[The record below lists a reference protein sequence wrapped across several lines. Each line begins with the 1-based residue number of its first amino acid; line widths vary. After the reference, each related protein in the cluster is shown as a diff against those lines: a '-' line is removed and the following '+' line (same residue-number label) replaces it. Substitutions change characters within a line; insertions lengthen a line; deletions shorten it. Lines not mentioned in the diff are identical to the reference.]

1 MSSYIK
7 TTSCQKVVTK
17 CCSGTLYSP
26 QEDKDILISKLSSKI
41 NELEE
46 KEKNF
51 ELLNQEYKQLENDY
65 TLLNEAKL
73 RLEYEIKQRNEAYN
87 KRICDLKSD
96 KENLQNALND
106 KMCVN
111 KKLLEEKKCLEN
123 QLKKKNN
130 EIDDINNKLN
140 NLNNKLNLTQNNND
154 ELQNNLRE
162 LNDIKAKQR
171 DKIAD
176 LVNDNKRLAKI
187 CQEQDHSLYLAAQ
200 EKEALNKKLRDDNS
214 NINNLNSK
222 LRIHGN
228 NLNNLQKQLD
238 NSNDVNLRLK
248 NNVQNLENELNNYQI
263 DNDNLN
269 NELYKERIER
279 ENEDKNNEQLK
290 CILCD
295 RQNKIKCLNHDYERL
310 KIFNQKIN
318 EDKSIYQN
326 ENDKLKE
333 HIMILTRQNQDLTSE
348 IDNIIKDDEYMKNVL
363 KRIERMSFTLK
374 ENDSVLSNIPN
385 EIMYECNENNYC
397 CDLKENKL
405 CLNNSNATK
414 EKTCSSRYTY
424 VLEQK

>member
-1 MSSYIK
+1 
-7 TTSCQKVVTK
+7 
-17 CCSGTLYSP
+17 
-26 QEDKDILISKLSSKI
+26 
-41 NELEE
+41 
-46 KEKNF
+46 
-51 ELLNQEYKQLENDY
+51 
-65 TLLNEAKL
+65 
-73 RLEYEIKQRNEAYN
+73 
-87 KRICDLKSD
+87 
-96 KENLQNALND
+96 
-106 KMCVN
+106 MCVN

-200 EKEALNKKLRDDNS
+200 EKDALNKKLRDDNS

-222 LRIHGN
+222 LRTHGN

-397 CDLKENKL
+397 LDLKENKL